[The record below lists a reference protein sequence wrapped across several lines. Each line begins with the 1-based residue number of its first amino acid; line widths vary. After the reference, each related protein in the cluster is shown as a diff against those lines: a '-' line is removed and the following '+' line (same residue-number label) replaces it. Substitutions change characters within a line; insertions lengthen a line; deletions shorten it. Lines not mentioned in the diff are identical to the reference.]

1 LRYWLCITI
10 PENWQIVRERL
21 VWGVEERYQTTMR
34 RLARDDFLIF
44 YVTNPQKAIAG
55 IYIVA
60 SGWYQDN
67 IPIGWVKRVKEKPV
81 LTTFPFRVRI
91 APHIVPPQPVP
102 VDGELLDQLLFVTDK
117 SPRGRV
123 VFFFPSMVLIPHED
137 FQTIVSWLEIKIGQ
151 RPAT

>member
-1 LRYWLCITI
+1 
-10 PENWQIVRERL
+10 L
-21 VWGVEERYQTTMR
+21 V
-34 RLARDDFLIF
+34 RDDFLIF
-44 YVTNPQKAIAG
+44 YATNPQKAIAG
-55 IYIVA
+55 IYTVA

-67 IPIGWVKRVKEKPV
+67 VPIVWVKRAKGKSV

-91 APHIVPPQPVP
+91 APRIVPPQPVP

-123 VFFFPSMVLIPHED
+123 VFFFPSMVLIPRED
-137 FQTIVSWLEIKIGQ
+137 FQTIVSWLENKIGQ